1 MEEANEVQE
10 ALSRSYGTPE
20 IDDDELEA
28 GPDLVQLFFV
38 TKFSYKLFRSERSGR
53 VKQHQ

>member
-20 IDDDELEA
+20 IDEDDLEA
-28 GPDLVQLFFV
+28 GEEGGGG
-38 TKFSYKLFRSERSGR
+38 K
-53 VKQHQ
+53 

>member
-20 IDDDELEA
+20 IDEDELEA
-28 GPDLVQLFFV
+28 GIHVYFAFIVFNTLF
-38 TKFSYKLFRSERSGR
+38 
-53 VKQHQ
+53 

>member
-28 GPDLVQLFFV
+28 GPNLVQLFFLLLN
-38 TKFSYKLFRSERSGR
+38 SHINSSG
-53 VKQHQ
+53 VKGLEE